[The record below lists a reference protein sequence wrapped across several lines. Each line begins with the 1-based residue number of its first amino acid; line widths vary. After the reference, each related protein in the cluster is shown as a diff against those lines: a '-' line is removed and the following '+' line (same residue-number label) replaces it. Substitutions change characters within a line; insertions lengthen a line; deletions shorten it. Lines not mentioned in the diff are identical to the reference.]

1 MDVYCLSC
9 VRFEQINQRL
19 TTCLKVKVKSEQ
31 IQHIQKPLHAYVSM
45 QQLSAIRDP
54 PPPYTFESLCLTV
67 LSDYQTDRTVTD
79 NRKQEGECEHC
90 VLRLCRY
97 QHRQNKSPASNGSAK
112 QKNVS
117 ADSDI
122 WKMPNIDQ
130 YIGLGDLSVDHY
142 ILADIISTKHIFET
156 PF

>member
-1 MDVYCLSC
+1 M
-9 VRFEQINQRL
+9 FESESKIGTNTTHTKAISRLREHAATERDQR
-19 TTCLKVKVKSEQ
+19 
-31 IQHIQKPLHAYVSM
+31 
-45 QQLSAIRDP
+45 P
-54 PPPYTFESLCLTV
+54 PPPYTFEFLCLTV
-67 LSDYQTDRTVTD
+67 LSDYQTDRTVND
-79 NRKQEGECEHC
+79 NSKQEGECEHC

-97 QHRQNKSPASNGSAK
+97 QRCQNKSPASNGSAK